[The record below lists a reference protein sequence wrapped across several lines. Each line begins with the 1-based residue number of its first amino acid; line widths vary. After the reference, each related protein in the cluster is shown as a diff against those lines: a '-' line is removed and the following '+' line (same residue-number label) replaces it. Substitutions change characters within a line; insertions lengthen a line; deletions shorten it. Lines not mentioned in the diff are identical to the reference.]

1 MSDGALPDP
10 GDLQPRRKYGGRQLL
25 GELIRS
31 VLKENGVGRDPTLR
45 KVLRAWHEAVGAEM
59 ATHARV
65 QSVKKGV
72 VTIEVDSAP
81 LLHELAG
88 YMKNDLLAVVRSKAD
103 APVSELKFRLGG
115 GRKGTRESPPGGGP
129 DVRARR

>member
-10 GDLQPRRKYGGRQLL
+10 DDLRPRRKYGGRQPL
-25 GELIRS
+25 GELIRA
-31 VLKENGVGRDPTLR
+31 VLKESGVGKDPTLR

-59 ATHARV
+59 AVHTRV
-65 QSVKKGV
+65 QGVKKGV

-88 YMKNDLLAVVRSKAD
+88 YMKHDLLRVLRSKAD
-103 APVSELKFRLGG
+103 APVTELKFRLGG
-115 GRKGTRESPPGGGP
+115 GER